1 MHCFIVSTCYI
12 SSVGQPGIFDF
23 VAKEPILTASGTD
36 TELLTRSV
44 MALGSNFVQTQ
55 TMSATNSVAE
65 SIITFGVKYLGLKP
79 YVKDPEYLRL
89 YEAMMRGILD
99 YEVRSSNYIS
109 SPLIHLIRP
118 HTSVFYT
125 QQALCAIFFPT
136 CI

>member
-12 SSVGQPGIFDF
+12 PSVGQPGIFDF

-79 YVKDPEYLRL
+79 YVKDPEYLCL
-89 YEAMMRGILD
+89 YEAMIRGILD
-99 YEVRSSNYIS
+99 YEVRPSHLS

-118 HTSVFYT
+118 HISVCYT
-125 QQALCAIFFPT
+125 QQTLCAIFLPT
-136 CI
+136 CS